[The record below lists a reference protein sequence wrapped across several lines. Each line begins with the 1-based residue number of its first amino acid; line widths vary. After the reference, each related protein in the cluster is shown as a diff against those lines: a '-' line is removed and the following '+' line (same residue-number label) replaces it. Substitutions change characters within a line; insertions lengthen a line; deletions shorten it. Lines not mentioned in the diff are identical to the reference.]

1 LSRDEDNGG
10 EKRADIRSRVGFGG
24 SASPERGGGSS
35 SELAGSPSENQVA
48 KVKAGTRKGRA
59 QMASISNV
67 LSEVVKRYGLDQSL
81 KMHALTSYWPHAV
94 GEPFAGMTRPL
105 FIDVEG
111 NLVVSVKD
119 ASVAQELS
127 FKKPQ
132 LMKSL
137 RPLANSVGLK
147 LTGLRFDLKHFAR
160 VVNLDREAEQRQAL
174 KVQNEYV
181 DRLRK
186 QEPEDAELNAI
197 ELPEEDAC
205 QLASMRESLLVSE
218 GIANGPRILAL
229 YERELRLRFWRES
242 KGYPRCTR
250 CQSPQS
256 RLHGTSEL
264 CAGCYVEA
272 LVGYDS

>member
-1 LSRDEDNGG
+1 MSEPSDKSSVSGGKANSR
-10 EKRADIRSRVGFGG
+10 FG
-24 SASPERGGGSS
+24 SASP
-35 SELAGSPSENQVA
+35 SEAQVA
-48 KVKAGTRKGRA
+48 RVAAGGRKGRA
-59 QMASISNV
+59 QMACISNV

-81 KMHALTSYWPHAV
+81 KIHALTSYWPHAV
-94 GEPFAGMTRPL
+94 GEPFAGITRPL
-105 FIDVEG
+105 FIDMEG

-147 LTGLRFDLKHFAR
+147 LTGLRFDLKNYTRIA
-160 VVNLDREAEQRQAL
+160 NLDQEAEQRQAQ
-174 KVQNEYV
+174 KVENAYV

-186 QEPEDAELNAI
+186 DEPDDAELNAI
-197 ELPEEDAC
+197 ELPEDDAAE
-205 QLASMRESLLVSE
+205 LVVMSESLLNHE
-218 GIANGPRILAL
+218 GISNGPRILAL
-229 YERELRLRFWRES
+229 YERELRLRHWRQS
-242 KGYPRCTR
+242 KGYPRCTS
-250 CQSPQS
+250 CQTPQS

-272 LVGYDS
+272 LVSDDS

>member
-1 LSRDEDNGG
+1 MSEPSDKSAENG
-10 EKRADIRSRVGFGG
+10 EKNASSRFG
-24 SASPERGGGSS
+24 SASP
-35 SELAGSPSENQVA
+35 SEDQIAR
-48 KVKAGTRKGRA
+48 VKAGSRKGRA

-94 GEPFAGMTRPL
+94 GEPFASITRPL
-105 FIDVEG
+105 FIDFEG

-127 FKKPQ
+127 FKKAQ

-147 LTGLRFDLKHFAR
+147 LVGLRFDLKNYTRIA
-160 VVNLDREAEQRQAL
+160 NLDQEARQRQAQ
-174 KVQNEYV
+174 KSENEHV

-186 QEPEDAELNAI
+186 EEPEDAELNAI
-197 ELPEEDAC
+197 ELPAEDATE
-205 QLASMRESLLVSE
+205 LAAMSESLSSQV
-218 GIANGPRILAL
+218 GVANGPRILAL
-229 YERELRLRFWRES
+229 YERELRLRYWRQSE
-242 KGYPRCTR
+242 GYPRCTR
-250 CQSPQS
+250 CQTPQS

-264 CAGCYVEA
+264 CAGCYVET
-272 LVGYDS
+272 LVSDDS

>member
-1 LSRDEDNGG
+1 MSEPSDKSAESGEGKASSR
-10 EKRADIRSRVGFGG
+10 FGG
-24 SASPERGGGSS
+24 PLP
-35 SELAGSPSENQVA
+35 SEDQVARVLAGS
-48 KVKAGTRKGRA
+48 RKGRA

-67 LSEVVKRYGLDQSL
+67 LSEVVKRYGLDKSL

-94 GEPFAGMTRPL
+94 GEPFASITRPL
-105 FIDVEG
+105 FIDYEG

-147 LTGLRFDLKHFAR
+147 LTGLRFDLKNYTRIA
-160 VVNLDREAEQRQAL
+160 NLDQEAQQRQAQ
-174 KVQNEYV
+174 KSQNEYV
-181 DRLRK
+181 DQLRK
-186 QEPEDAELNAI
+186 EEPEDAELNAI
-197 ELPEEDAC
+197 ELPEDDALE
-205 QLASMRESLLVSE
+205 LAAMRDSLLNQE
-218 GIANGPRILAL
+218 GFASGPRILAL
-229 YERELRLRFWRES
+229 YERELRLRYWRQS

-250 CQSPQS
+250 CQTPQP

-264 CAGCYVEA
+264 CAGCYVET
-272 LVGYDS
+272 LVGDDS